1 MSLTRVTVQDAAKIL
16 SVTEHA
22 IRQRV
27 YRGTLTSEKDE
38 DGRVFVLLDQDAHE
52 SPDESPARDSHEI
65 IEMLNDQV
73 SFLRAQLVSRDQEL
87 AEMRRLLAGALERIP
102 ELEAPQEPRESPT
115 EASTDHGKG
124 DDSPGPERASW
135 WRRFFGV

>member
-16 SVTEHA
+16 GVTEHA
-22 IRQRV
+22 IRQRL

-38 DGRVFVLLDQDAHE
+38 DRRVLVLLDQDAHE

-102 ELEAPQEPRESPT
+102 ELEAPQVRRESPVT
-115 EASTDHGKG
+115 PSEPRSDTQA
-124 DDSPGPERASW
+124 PPEPERRSW
-135 WRRFFGV
+135 WRRLFG